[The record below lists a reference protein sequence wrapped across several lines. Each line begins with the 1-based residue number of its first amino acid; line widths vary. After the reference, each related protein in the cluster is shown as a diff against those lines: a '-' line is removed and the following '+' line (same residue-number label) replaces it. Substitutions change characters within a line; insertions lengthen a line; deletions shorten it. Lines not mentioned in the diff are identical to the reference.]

1 LVFLVV
7 LVFCVASITL
17 NPWLQADFC
26 TVDIRAATVV
36 YCNNFKFS
44 TNLNEKL
51 YAEMQRQRM
60 SALRLFITTS
70 RVECPL
76 LCQWFEEPEVLKC
89 KMTWAPPAAPSWKPR
104 RQDVFLYKRK
114 QQQLEEASMTPTWT
128 VTPTDER
135 ANYALDEL
143 ERCAAQ
149 GMSPAF
155 LQHARSVCMRIFSAD
170 ISFNPA
176 ENAQRPVPRAPG
188 HGPLQLERE
197 SASAPQQGVT
207 VATPTNELAPRMMV
221 SRMSQLRE
229 LTLEAASCTVARSA
243 LSADTVME
251 KV

>member
-1 LVFLVV
+1 VV

-26 TVDIRAATVV
+26 TVDISAATVV
-36 YCNNFKFS
+36 YCNNFKFT

-89 KMTWAPPAAPSWKPR
+89 KMTWERPADPSGLR
-104 RQDVFLYKRK
+104 CQDVFLYKRK

-207 VATPTNELAPRMMV
+207 VATPTNEPAPTMMG
-221 SRMSQLRE
+221 SRMSQLRD
-229 LTLEAASCTVARSA
+229 LTFKAASCTVARSA
-243 LSADTVME
+243 SALSTDTMME
-251 KV
+251 RV